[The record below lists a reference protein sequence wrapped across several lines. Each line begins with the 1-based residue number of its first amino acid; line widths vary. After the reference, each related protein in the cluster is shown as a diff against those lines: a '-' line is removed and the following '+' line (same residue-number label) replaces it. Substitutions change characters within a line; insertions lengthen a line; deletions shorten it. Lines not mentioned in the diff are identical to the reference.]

1 MLAFDFHWQVS
12 ACLKNGTFAIYR
24 QHMSSLQRTIARA
37 LSAHG
42 VLGHDG
48 HINRRLSA
56 NCVAQ
61 LATSFACEAG

>member
-1 MLAFDFHWQVS
+1 
-12 ACLKNGTFAIYR
+12 
-24 QHMSSLQRTIARA
+24 MSSLQRTIARA